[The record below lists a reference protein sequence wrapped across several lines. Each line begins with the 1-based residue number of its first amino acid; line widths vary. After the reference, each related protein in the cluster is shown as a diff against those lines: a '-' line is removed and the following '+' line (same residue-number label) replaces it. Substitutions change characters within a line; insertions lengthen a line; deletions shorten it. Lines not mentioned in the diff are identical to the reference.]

1 MFFTREDLKKIED
14 WLVRRS
20 RKDTDFEKASPL
32 KGGEELAII
41 QDGKNKRL
49 SIRELVGQLSG
60 ESGDIDKGVLYDSV
74 HSVGVNFGF
83 SDEVK
88 IWHEKNNGEVSSESI
103 PAASQYAAGV
113 MSKEDKK
120 KLDSIIPSG
129 LIVSHNGGPALNIC
143 DTKGNIIVRF
153 SGGHIRTKF
162 FDSRNYSTDTT
173 PDDMSIKGTSIIVKD
188 ADFTDVAIGNRP
200 PVPPVPPVPPEVLEQ
215 FAYNFPFTVGG

>member
-1 MFFTREDLKKIED
+1 MFFTLEDLKRIED
-14 WLVRRS
+14 WLIKRS
-20 RKDTDFEKASPL
+20 KKDTDFEKASPL

-113 MSKEDKK
+113 MSKDDKR
-120 KLDSIIPSG
+120 KLDSIVPCG
-129 LIVSHNGGPALNIC
+129 LAVLIGEGKALNIS
-143 DTKGNIIVRF
+143 DSNGNILVRF
-153 SGGHIRTKF
+153 SGGHVRTKF
-162 FDSRNYSTDTT
+162 FDSRRFSNDRT
-173 PDDMSIKGTSIIVKD
+173 PDDLNDVGTSIIVKD
-188 ADFTDVAIGNRP
+188 ADFSDVSIGDSP
-200 PVPPVPPVPPEVLEQ
+200 IDTEDLKF

>member
-1 MFFTREDLKKIED
+1 MFFTREDLKRIED
-14 WLVRRS
+14 WLIKRS
-20 RKDTDFEKASPL
+20 KKDTDFEKASPL
-32 KGGEELAII
+32 KGGEELVII

-60 ESGDIDKGVLYDSV
+60 ESGDIDKNVLYESV
-74 HSVGVNFGF
+74 AMVTPLTAESGELIL
-83 SDEVK
+83 EV
-88 IWHEKNNGEVSSESI
+88 ERNNGSYIEFPVPKASI
-103 PAASQYAAGV
+103 YSAGV

-129 LIVSHNGGPALNIC
+129 LIVSNNGGAALNIC

-173 PDDMSIKGTSIIVKD
+173 PDNMSIRGTSITVKD
-188 ADFTDVAIGNRP
+188 ADFTGFDIGEGP
-200 PVPPVPPVPPEVLEQ
+200 IVPPAELQ
-215 FAYNFPFTVGG
+215 QLAYNFPFTLGG